1 MQSNKLWTKQFIS
14 VSLINFLLTLV
25 FYLLMVTIATFAI
38 NLYQASMSQ
47 SRLVSGIFIIGGVIG
62 RLFAGYFINKFGL
75 KRLLLITIIIC
86 LAIIGIYFI
95 NINVQFL
102 ILIRL
107 LHGMALT
114 IISSIATQI
123 IPESRKSEGISYYSM
138 STTLAT
144 AFGPFLGILMIH
156 YISFS
161 ILFSFCFAIMCIALI
176 MSLFVKVPKVTEI
189 KTASVNLE
197 KGTSFLKN
205 IIEPSVIPVGLIILL
220 LSFAYSGVLTYLNL
234 YTSQV

>member
-1 MQSNKLWTKQFIS
+1 MQTNKLWTKQFIS

-38 NLYQASMSQ
+38 NHYQSSISQ
-47 SRLVSGIFIIGGVIG
+47 SGLVSGIFIISGVIG
-62 RLFAGYFINKFGL
+62 RLFAGYFINRFGL

-86 LAIIGIYFI
+86 LAIISIYFI
-95 NINVQFL
+95 NTNVQFL

-107 LHGMALT
+107 LHGIPHGMALT

-161 ILFSFCFAIMCIALI
+161 ILFSFCFIIMCIALI
-176 MSLFVKVPKVTEI
+176 MSIFIKAPKSSEF

-197 KGTSFLKN
+197 KVHRFLK
-205 IIEPSVIPVGLIILL
+205 ISLSQESYLL
-220 LSFAYSGVLTYLNL
+220 V
-234 YTSQV
+234 

>member
-1 MQSNKLWTKQFIS
+1 
-14 VSLINFLLTLV
+14 
-25 FYLLMVTIATFAI
+25 MVTIATFAI
-38 NLYQASMSQ
+38 NHYQSSISQ
-47 SRLVSGIFIIGGVIG
+47 SGLVSGIFIISGVIG
-62 RLFAGYFINKFGL
+62 RLFAGYFINRFGL

-86 LAIIGIYFI
+86 LAIISIYFI
-95 NINVQFL
+95 NTNVQFL

-107 LHGMALT
+107 LHGIPHGMALT

-161 ILFSFCFAIMCIALI
+161 ILFSFCFIIMCIALI
-176 MSLFVKVPKVTEI
+176 MSIFIKAPKSSEF

-197 KGTSFLKN
+197 KVHRFLK
-205 IIEPSVIPVGLIILL
+205 ISLSQESYLL
-220 LSFAYSGVLTYLNL
+220 V
-234 YTSQV
+234 